1 MSEKLYYIDSHLWQ
15 FDAAVTGCEET
26 KGGFAVTLD
35 RTAFFPEG
43 GGQLADTGS
52 IGPARVLDVHE
63 KDGRILHYTDRPLPV
78 GERFACAVDAE
89 QRLRRMQNHSGEH
102 IVSGLVYRE
111 HGFDNVGF
119 HMGPDCMTMDYSGE
133 LSWEQLMRIERLA
146 NEAVRADLPLK
157 IWFPPEEELASLF
170 YRSKLDLTEN
180 VRIVEIPGID
190 RCACCAP
197 HVERTGEVGLVKI
210 LTAERHRGGVRITAL
225 CGMDAWEL
233 AARQQESVT
242 AISGLLSVPRDAIV
256 SGVERLLELQTAQK
270 ERIAALSLELARLR
284 VARLEGFR
292 HRHLPAVGARRV
304 AAVPLRANIVN
315 IAEQAALDLI
325 FRFVI
330 ENIVMALVSDR
341 EVLAELRRGA
351 RHFFTF
357 DNRVPHELFAQNVQ
371 GRDRVQV
378 ERQTDN
384 DRFNTE
390 FFRVAEQIAIV
401 GVDLDVLARFVFRLP
416 AVFLHETA
424 TRGERGVAVT
434 VAVERAILVVR
445 TNVGDRDDLHE
456 IRIARAEKH
465 AAFVADAQNGDP
477 QRFGMRL
484 RIPVIERA

>member
-1 MSEKLYYIDSHLWQ
+1 MTEKLYYIDSHLWQ
-15 FDAAVTGCEET
+15 FDAVVTGCEET

-52 IGPARVLDVHE
+52 IGEARVLDVHE
-63 KDGRILHYTDRPLPV
+63 KEGRILHYTDRPLPV

-89 QRLRRMQNHSGEH
+89 QRYCRMQNHSGEH

-170 YRSKLDLTEN
+170 YRSKLELTEN

-197 HVERTGEVGLVKI
+197 HVERTGEVGLIKI

-225 CGMDAWEL
+225 CGMDAYEL

-284 VARLEGFR
+284 AESARETEGNLVLFDSVLDEVAQRELVNLLMEKC
-292 HRHLPAVGARRV
+292 AV
-304 AAVPLRANIVN
+304 AAVFSGSDGEGWRYVIGSRSADLRKNSRAINAGI
-315 IAEQAALDLI
+315 
-325 FRFVI
+325 
-330 ENIVMALVSDR
+330 
-341 EVLAELRRGA
+341 
-351 RHFFTF
+351 
-357 DNRVPHELFAQNVQ
+357 Q
-371 GRDRVQV
+371 GRGGGSPRMIQGRAAADSETIRA
-378 ERQTDN
+378 
-384 DRFNTE
+384 
-390 FFRVAEQIAIV
+390 FFDSWKSEA
-401 GVDLDVLARFVFRLP
+401 
-416 AVFLHETA
+416 
-424 TRGERGVAVT
+424 
-434 VAVERAILVVR
+434 
-445 TNVGDRDDLHE
+445 
-456 IRIARAEKH
+456 
-465 AAFVADAQNGDP
+465 
-477 QRFGMRL
+477 
-484 RIPVIERA
+484 

>member
-1 MSEKLYYIDSHLWQ
+1 MTEKLYYIDSHL
-15 FDAAVTGCEET
+15 FAFEAAVTGCEET
-26 KGGFAVTLD
+26 KRGYAVTLD

-63 KDGRILHYTDRPLPV
+63 KEGRILHYTERPLPV

-89 QRLRRMQNHSGEH
+89 QRRRRMQNHSGEH
-102 IVSGLVYRE
+102 IVSGLVFRE

-157 IWFPPEEELASLF
+157 IWFPETAELSALQ
-170 YRSKLDLTEN
+170 YRSKLELTEN

-256 SGVERLLELQTAQK
+256 PGVERLLELQTAQK

-284 VARLEGFR
+284 AESAEKTEGNLVLFDSVLDEVAQRELVNLLMEKC
-292 HRHLPAVGARRV
+292 AV
-304 AAVPLRANIVN
+304 AAVFSGSDAEGWRYVIGSRETDLRKNGRAVN
-315 IAEQAALDLI
+315 AGI
-325 FRFVI
+325 
-330 ENIVMALVSDR
+330 
-341 EVLAELRRGA
+341 
-351 RHFFTF
+351 
-357 DNRVPHELFAQNVQ
+357 Q
-371 GRDRVQV
+371 GRGGGSPRMIQGRAAADSEAIRA
-378 ERQTDN
+378 
-384 DRFNTE
+384 
-390 FFRVAEQIAIV
+390 FFR
-401 GVDLDVLARFVFRLP
+401 DW
-416 AVFLHETA
+416 
-424 TRGERGVAVT
+424 RGEA
-434 VAVERAILVVR
+434 
-445 TNVGDRDDLHE
+445 
-456 IRIARAEKH
+456 
-465 AAFVADAQNGDP
+465 
-477 QRFGMRL
+477 
-484 RIPVIERA
+484 

>member
-1 MSEKLYYIDSHLWQ
+1 MTEKLYYIDSHLWQ

-52 IGPARVLDVHE
+52 IGPARVLDVQE
-63 KDGRILHYTDRPLPV
+63 KDGAILHYTDRPLPP

-133 LSWEQLMRIERLA
+133 LSREELTRIERLA

-170 YRSKLDLTEN
+170 YRSKLELTEN

-197 HVERTGEVGLVKI
+197 HVERTGEVGLIKI

-225 CGMDAWEL
+225 CGMDAYGL

-256 SGVERLLELQTAQK
+256 PGVERLLELQTAQK

-284 VARLEGFR
+284 AESAEKTEGNLVLFDSVLDEVAQRELVNLLMEKC
-292 HRHLPAVGARRV
+292 AV
-304 AAVPLRANIVN
+304 AAVFSGSDGEGWRYVIGSKAADLRKNSRAINAGI
-315 IAEQAALDLI
+315 
-325 FRFVI
+325 
-330 ENIVMALVSDR
+330 
-341 EVLAELRRGA
+341 
-351 RHFFTF
+351 
-357 DNRVPHELFAQNVQ
+357 Q
-371 GRDRVQV
+371 GRGGGSPRMIQGRAAADSETIRA
-378 ERQTDN
+378 
-384 DRFNTE
+384 
-390 FFRVAEQIAIV
+390 FFDSWKSEA
-401 GVDLDVLARFVFRLP
+401 
-416 AVFLHETA
+416 
-424 TRGERGVAVT
+424 
-434 VAVERAILVVR
+434 
-445 TNVGDRDDLHE
+445 
-456 IRIARAEKH
+456 
-465 AAFVADAQNGDP
+465 
-477 QRFGMRL
+477 
-484 RIPVIERA
+484 

>member
-1 MSEKLYYIDSHLWQ
+1 MTEKLYYIDSHLWQ
-15 FDAAVTGCEET
+15 FEAAVTGCEET

-63 KDGRILHYTDRPLPV
+63 KEGRILHYTDRALPV

-133 LSWEQLMRIERLA
+133 LSWEELMRIERLA

-170 YRSKLDLTEN
+170 YRSKLELTEN

-197 HVERTGEVGLVKI
+197 HVERTGEVGLIKI
-210 LTAERHRGGVRITAL
+210 LSAERHRGGVRITAL
-225 CGMDAWEL
+225 CGMDAYGL

-256 SGVERLLELQTAQK
+256 PGVERLLELQTAQK

-284 VARLEGFR
+284 AESAEKTEGNLVLFDSVLDEVAQRELVNLLMEKC
-292 HRHLPAVGARRV
+292 AV
-304 AAVPLRANIVN
+304 AAVFSGSDGEGWRYVIGSKAADLRKNSRAINAGI
-315 IAEQAALDLI
+315 
-325 FRFVI
+325 
-330 ENIVMALVSDR
+330 
-341 EVLAELRRGA
+341 
-351 RHFFTF
+351 
-357 DNRVPHELFAQNVQ
+357 Q
-371 GRDRVQV
+371 GRGGGSPRMIQGRAAADSETIRA
-378 ERQTDN
+378 
-384 DRFNTE
+384 
-390 FFRVAEQIAIV
+390 FFDSWKSEA
-401 GVDLDVLARFVFRLP
+401 
-416 AVFLHETA
+416 
-424 TRGERGVAVT
+424 
-434 VAVERAILVVR
+434 
-445 TNVGDRDDLHE
+445 
-456 IRIARAEKH
+456 
-465 AAFVADAQNGDP
+465 
-477 QRFGMRL
+477 
-484 RIPVIERA
+484 

>member
-1 MSEKLYYIDSHLWQ
+1 MTEKLYYLDSHLRE
-15 FDAAVTGCEET
+15 FTAVVRSCEEQ
-26 KGGFAVTLD
+26 KGGWAVTLD

-52 IGPARVLDVHE
+52 IGEARVLDVQE

-89 QRLRRMQNHSGEH
+89 QRYRRMQNHSGEH

-170 YRSKLDLTEN
+170 YRSKLELTEN

-197 HVERTGEVGLVKI
+197 HVERTGEVGLIKI
-210 LTAERHRGGVRITAL
+210 LSAERHRGGVRITAL
-225 CGMDAWEL
+225 CGMDAYGL

-256 SGVERLLELQTAQK
+256 PGVERLLELQTAQK

-284 VARLEGFR
+284 AESAENTEGNLVLFDSVLDEVAQRELVNLLMEKC
-292 HRHLPAVGARRV
+292 AV
-304 AAVPLRANIVN
+304 AAVFSGSDGEGWRYVIGSRSADLRKNSRAINAGI
-315 IAEQAALDLI
+315 
-325 FRFVI
+325 
-330 ENIVMALVSDR
+330 
-341 EVLAELRRGA
+341 
-351 RHFFTF
+351 
-357 DNRVPHELFAQNVQ
+357 Q
-371 GRDRVQV
+371 GRGGGSPRMIQGRAAADSDSIRA
-378 ERQTDN
+378 
-384 DRFNTE
+384 
-390 FFRVAEQIAIV
+390 FFESWKSEA
-401 GVDLDVLARFVFRLP
+401 
-416 AVFLHETA
+416 
-424 TRGERGVAVT
+424 
-434 VAVERAILVVR
+434 
-445 TNVGDRDDLHE
+445 
-456 IRIARAEKH
+456 
-465 AAFVADAQNGDP
+465 
-477 QRFGMRL
+477 
-484 RIPVIERA
+484 